1 MDDGGTSPP
10 ATSPPETKSKGTTMS
25 ETVDKDHPSPQWIA
39 HMREISPFTGC
50 PDGVLRPAEEHRNLG
65 DVERSGAVLE
75 HRWNKTAVHGCGS
88 LVRIGFNG

>member
-1 MDDGGTSPP
+1 MSRSVFMAPAHEGGQGR
-10 ATSPPETKSKGTTMS
+10 AWDAVRVQM
-25 ETVDKDHPSPQWIA
+25 IA
-39 HMREISPFTGC
+39 HMREMSPLTGC
-50 PDGVLRPAEEHRNLG
+50 SDGVLRPAEEHRNLG